1 MVAHVSATTERSY
14 GLENMTASLRR
25 VLVHPPREADLKLW
39 REYGWRSE
47 PDAAGIAREH
57 EAVCELL
64 AGAGAEVV
72 LAETPVTGDPDAIYV
87 YDPALISDEGAILLR
102 PGKAG
107 RREEPGAL
115 GGDLVRA
122 GVPNAVVLEERAE
135 AEGGGA
141 RLYDQ

>member
-87 YDPALISDEGAILLR
+87 YDPALISDEGTCRSRARSRSRRWRRAAI
-102 PGKAG
+102 
-107 RREEPGAL
+107 
-115 GGDLVRA
+115 
-122 GVPNAVVLEERAE
+122 
-135 AEGGGA
+135 
-141 RLYDQ
+141 